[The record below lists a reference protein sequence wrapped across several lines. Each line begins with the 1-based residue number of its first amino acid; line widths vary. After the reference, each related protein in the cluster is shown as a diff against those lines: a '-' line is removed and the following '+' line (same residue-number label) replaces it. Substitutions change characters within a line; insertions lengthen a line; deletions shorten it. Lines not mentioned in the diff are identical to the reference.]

1 MFLCIEILNTL
12 QNFFY
17 KFLIMFDSHRKGFK
31 KNFTDLFTSY
41 RMSLKIT
48 QRRQD
53 DTQNNIVTAI
63 SENVN
68 IKLSI
73 LERKITELSE
83 LFSQRARPTFD
94 NVEIEICDH
103 NIRQTTNEIS
113 NRISDINS
121 EINHPIPTQ
130 DSEVATLLMNLQQC
144 QKLRL
149 SALVQRFRNIQAT
162 KRVASI
168 NSVPKNDTTKSM
180 SSALDSISTNNSDS
194 DSSAQLQHNQELEQI
209 QHDDIAQLVT
219 MMNELNS
226 LFRDVSLLIFEQGT
240 VLDRIDTK
248 IELAVQDV
256 ERGNEQLVR
265 ANEHQ
270 SSNCFYTYILVLLGL
285 IFICILIM
293 IFRRR

>member
-1 MFLCIEILNTL
+1 
-12 QNFFY
+12 
-17 KFLIMFDSHRKGFK
+17 MFDSHRKGFK
-31 KNFTDLFTSY
+31 KNFTDLFSSY

-48 QRRQD
+48 PRHQN

-113 NRISDINS
+113 NRISDINT
-121 EINHPIPTQ
+121 EINRPIPTQ
-130 DSEVATLLMNLQQC
+130 DNEIATLLMNLQQC
-144 QKLRL
+144 HKLRL
-149 SALVQRFRNIQAT
+149 SALVQRFRNLQAT

-168 NSVPKNDTTKSM
+168 NSVPKNDTTKNM
-180 SSALDSISTNNSDS
+180 SNALDSISTNNSDS

-256 ERGNEQLVR
+256 ERGNEQLER

-270 SSNCFYTYILVLLGL
+270 SSNCFYTYISVLVGL

-293 IFRRR
+293 LFRKR

>member
-1 MFLCIEILNTL
+1 
-12 QNFFY
+12 
-17 KFLIMFDSHRKGFK
+17 MFDSHRKGFK
-31 KNFTDLFTSY
+31 KNYTDLFNSY

-48 QRRQD
+48 PHHQND
-53 DTQNNIVTAI
+53 MQNNIVTAI
-63 SENVN
+63 SENIN

-83 LFSQRARPTFD
+83 LFTQRARPTFD

-121 EINHPIPTQ
+121 EINRPIPTQ
-130 DSEVATLLMNLQQC
+130 DNEVATLLMNLQQC
-144 QKLRL
+144 HKLRL
-149 SALVQRFRNIQAT
+149 SALVQRFRNLQAT

-168 NSVPKNDTTKSM
+168 SSVRQNDTIL
-180 SSALDSISTNNSDS
+180 SSAIDSINNNSDS

-256 ERGNEQLVR
+256 ERGNEQLER
-265 ANEHQ
+265 ANEYQ
-270 SSNCFYTYILVLLGL
+270 SSNCFYVYISVLVGL

-293 IFRRR
+293 LFRKR

>member
-1 MFLCIEILNTL
+1 
-12 QNFFY
+12 
-17 KFLIMFDSHRKGFK
+17 MFDSHRKGFK

-48 QRRQD
+48 PRRQD